1 MTSRICSTS
10 WSVSWDTRRSFGIP
24 TFSMISLAFLGPI
37 PWIYWSA
44 MITRLLVGMLTPAMR
59 ATALTPVTGRGT
71 CRPMLIGS
79 DQANDNATPSPFP
92 WGRHRSHVSK
102 LDARLINVFNPRSS
116 TSHAPGA
123 RGRLMTG
130 DRACPASDPR
140 RSLASA
146 RGCLALGGLRFDRF
160 GLLGRLLGRRRRDP
174 AQCPVDCGRHRGDR
188 GHAVDRLQRALPAVI
203 IDERRGLL
211 AIGSDTTL
219 EDLGIVIR
227 TQRLAARLR
236 LRDAAGDALLQDG
249 AVHLEFDHRVERKAF
264 LLEHAVERYGLRDGA
279 RETVQD
285 ESLSGIG
292 LLDTVGDDRH
302 DHIIGHQLTALHHV
316 LGAQPDRGA
325 GLDRGTQQVAGRK
338 LHDAMFLN
346 ETLRLR
352 ALPRPRRAEQDQSH
366 GRRTPGLTDAK
377 PRMWSSR
384 SMIAQT
390 TIKSEVPAK

>member
-24 TFSMISLAFLGPI
+24 PFSMISLAFLGPI

-59 ATALTPVTGRGT
+59 ATALTPVAGRGT

-123 RGRLMTG
+123 RGSLTTG
-130 DRACPASDPR
+130 DRAGPASDPR
-140 RSLASA
+140 RSLAAA
-146 RGCLALGGLRFDRF
+146 RGCLALGGLPFDRF
-160 GLLGRLLGRRRRDP
+160 GSRLDLGGLLDRLLARRHRDA
-174 AQCPVDCGRHRGDR
+174 AQRPVDRARDRGDR

-211 AIGSDTTL
+211 AIGSDATL

-236 LRDAAGDALLQDG
+236 LRHAVGDPLLQDG
-249 AVHLEFDHRVERKAF
+249 AVHLEFDHRVEREAF
-264 LLEHAVERYGLRDGA
+264 LLEHTVERYGLRDGA

-302 DHIIGHQLTALHHV
+302 DHIIGHQLTALHDV

-338 LHDAMFLN
+338 LHDAVFLN

-352 ALPRPRRAEQDQSH
+352 ALPRPRRAEQD
-366 GRRTPGLTDAK
+366 
-377 PRMWSSR
+377 
-384 SMIAQT
+384 
-390 TIKSEVPAK
+390 